1 MSTVFS
7 WHDKRKYFI
16 FFITEIEIYLQSKNS
31 TDYSVQIYNYFIIN
45 VNLIIPIIIFLLSQ
59 LFYFLMTILL
69 LRNMRPFPLQLIFEH
84 KWAFI
89 SMILNLFLVTDLFE
103 NLIKFI
109 NHLFKMF
116 THTHQH
122 LHEVLRSPFSR
133 SFVYPRL
140 WTPDLLCVSH
150 WLSVLFLWQP
160 LWKVLLSSWHSR
172 GNWTTSSSIAG
183 IWINESYLP

>member
-31 TDYSVQIYNYFIIN
+31 TDYSVQIHNYFIIN

-103 NLIKFI
+103 NLIKFM

-116 THTHQH
+116 THT
-122 LHEVLRSPFSR
+122 PTFAW
-133 SFVYPRL
+133 SFKES
-140 WTPDLLCVSH
+140 LLKVICVPQIMNS
-150 WLSVLFLWQP
+150 W
-160 LWKVLLSSWHSR
+160 SSMCQSLIICFIFM
-172 GNWTTSSSIAG
+172 TTSMEGTVILVTQQRKLDH
-183 IWINESYLP
+183 IK